1 MLTMYSQD
9 RPTEWN
15 PRYCEFSVP
24 LPDRKNELTVQ
35 PTVLFDGLKEDS
47 VSSSW
52 GKDEWEK
59 FLS

>member
-1 MLTMYSQD
+1 MY
-9 RPTEWN
+9 
-15 PRYCEFSVP
+15 
-24 LPDRKNELTVQ
+24 Q

-59 FLS
+59 FLSYVLRDSALKADTRREKLNA